1 MKIVFFIQSS
11 TIELKNYT
19 IKDIPGSSGRLDVI
33 SRAILAALMG
43 ENGIE
48 KNVEIWVFLDNYG
61 TYIFN
66 SNNLNEETFP
76 KNEIL
81 LSDFFVKIILSSK
94 DLSFLDNNPLRMI
107 KRIELRIIDALES
120 YLDDNYQIFLL
131 NEEGEDFY
139 NIFTNLDKESNLLF
153 IIGNQTGEMINS
165 EELKHINFKLISL
178 GKQSYLASSVI
189 RLVKLN
195 LRLLL

>member
-1 MKIVFFIQSS
+1 MSIVFFIQSS

-61 TYIFN
+61 TYVFN

-81 LSDFFVKIILSSK
+81 LSDFFAKIILSSK

-107 KRIELRIIDALES
+107 KHIELRIIDALES

-165 EELKHINFKLISL
+165 EELKHINFKIISL